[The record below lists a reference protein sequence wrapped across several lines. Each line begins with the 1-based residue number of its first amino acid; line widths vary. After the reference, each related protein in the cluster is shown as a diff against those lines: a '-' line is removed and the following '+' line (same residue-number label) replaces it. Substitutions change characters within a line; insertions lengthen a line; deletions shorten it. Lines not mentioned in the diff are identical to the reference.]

1 MPSTASVYRARWVL
15 SNRAG
20 SIEDGAV
27 VCADGRIARVGPW
40 SRLQPHVGA
49 RDAVEDFGESA
60 ILPGFVNG
68 HTHLAYPQRG
78 TRPSFANPALRSP
91 LRRAKQRASEGENAE
106 RGTKDF
112 VGWLSRLTAQR
123 LASGPAAIRRA
134 IRDGARASVAAGTC
148 AGADLAP
155 DARLCKC
162 LAPHA
167 AHWTVFGELFRF
179 GRAGLERLARAV
191 RTLDDLA
198 CRTGLRV
205 GLAPHSPYTAGVEV
219 FAAARQ
225 EADARG
231 WPVSAHLHETLD
243 EIEFTR
249 SGQGDLHKW
258 LSLAQFLPKDL
269 APLGKRPIPALA
281 EAGFFKGPVLVAHGN
296 YLTDE
301 EMAILARSRSSVA
314 YCPRSHAFFGHADH
328 PWRRLLAAGAN
339 VCLGTDSLASSPSLS
354 VLDEM
359 RCLAAEHAD
368 ADPRLIL
375 EMATVRGARALGF
388 ADDLGDLA
396 EGLRADFCVLG
407 PVAQTL
413 DPLAAILG
421 GEGSVRKVLVAGED
435 LPGANRREI
444 VG

>member
-1 MPSTASVYRARWVL
+1 MASSAAVYRARWVL

-20 SIEDGAV
+20 TIEDGAV

-49 RDAVEDFGESA
+49 RDAVEDLGESA
-60 ILPGFVNG
+60 ILPGLVNA
-68 HTHLAYPQRG
+68 HTHLSLSDMSG
-78 TRPSFANPALRSP
+78 KFRPTKHFAAWI
-91 LRRAKQRASEGENAE
+91 G
-106 RGTKDF
+106 
-112 VGWLSRLTAQR
+112 RLTARR
-123 LASGPAAIRRA
+123 LARTQGAIRRA
-134 IRDGARASVAAGTC
+134 VRQGAEESLAAGTV
-148 AGADLAP
+148 AGADVTTEPAFDDALAGGGV
-155 DARLCKC
+155 R
-162 LAPHA
+162 
-167 AHWTVFGELFRF
+167 WRVFGEVLRF
-179 GRAGLERLARAV
+179 GEAGRRFTEERITDLEALRAQTGLE
-191 RTLDDLA
+191 
-198 CRTGLRV
+198 V
-205 GLAPHSPYTAGVEV
+205 GLAPHAPYTLGIED
-219 FAAARQ
+219 FMRARA
-225 EADARG
+225 EADRRG

-258 LSLAQFLPKDL
+258 LSLARFLPKDL

-301 EMAILARSRSSVA
+301 EMAILAQSRSSVA
-314 YCPRSHAFFGHADH
+314 HCPRSHAFFGHADH
-328 PWRRLLAAGAN
+328 PWRRLLAAGVN

-359 RCLAAEHAD
+359 RYLAAEHAE
-368 ADPRLIL
+368 AEPRLLL
-375 EMATVRGARALGF
+375 EMATGRGARALGF

-396 EGLRADFCVLG
+396 EGLRADFCVVG
-407 PVAQTL
+407 PVAQPL

>member
-1 MPSTASVYRARWVL
+1 MPSTASVYRARWVI
-15 SNRAG
+15 SNREAP
-20 SIEDGAV
+20 IEDAAV
-27 VCADGRIARVGPW
+27 VCSGGRVARVGPW
-40 SRLQPHVGA
+40 SRVEPHVGLK
-49 RDAVEDFGESA
+49 DEVMHYDDSA
-60 ILPGFVNG
+60 LLPGLVNA
-68 HTHLAYPQRG
+68 HTHLSLSDRKGRLRP
-78 TRPSFANPALRSP
+78 TRNFA
-91 LRRAKQRASEGENAE
+91 
-106 RGTKDF
+106 
-112 VGWLSRLTAQR
+112 GWLGRLTARRLARTQGEIR
-123 LASGPAAIRRA
+123 RAVRRGAEESLAAGTVAGADVTTEPAFDAALASGAARWR
-134 IRDGARASVAAGTC
+134 
-148 AGADLAP
+148 
-155 DARLCKC
+155 
-162 LAPHA
+162 
-167 AHWTVFGELFRF
+167 VFGEVLRF
-179 GRAGLERLARAV
+179 GEAGRRFTEERIADLEALRAQTGLE
-191 RTLDDLA
+191 
-198 CRTGLRV
+198 V
-205 GLAPHSPYTAGVEV
+205 GLAPHAPYTLGAEG
-219 FAAARQ
+219 FMRARA
-225 EADARG
+225 EADRRG

-249 SGQGDLHKW
+249 SGQGALHKW
-258 LSLAQFLPKDL
+258 LSLARFLPKDL

-301 EMAILARSRSSVA
+301 EMAILAQSRSSVA

-359 RCLAAEHAD
+359 RHLAAEHAD
-368 ADPRLIL
+368 ADPRLLL

-407 PVAQTL
+407 PVAQSL

>member
-1 MPSTASVYRARWVL
+1 MASSAAVYRARWVI

-78 TRPSFANPALRSP
+78 TR
-91 LRRAKQRASEGENAE
+91 NAE

-112 VGWLSRLTAQR
+112 VGWLARLTAQR

-134 IRDGARASVAAGTC
+134 IRDGARASAAAGTC

-155 DARLCKC
+155 DAHLCKC

-179 GRAGLERLARAV
+179 GRAGLERLAHAI

-198 CRTGLRV
+198 RRTGLRV

-243 EIEFTR
+243 EIDFTLY
-249 SGQGDLHKW
+249 GQGDLHKW
-258 LSLAQFLPKDL
+258 LSLARFLPKDL

-301 EMAILARSRSSVA
+301 EMAILAQSRSSVA

-359 RCLAAEHAD
+359 RFLWSREGD
-368 ADPRLIL
+368 ADPRLL
-375 EMATVRGARALGF
+375 LQMGTCRGARALGF

-396 EGLRADFCVLG
+396 EGLRADFAVVG
-407 PVAQTL
+407 PLAERK
-413 DPLAAILG
+413 DPLEAILG
-421 GEGSVRKVLVAGED
+421 GEGRVGRVVVAGE
-435 LPGANRREI
+435 GRVRTRRAQTDVE
-444 VG
+444 

>member
-1 MPSTASVYRARWVL
+1 MSETARVYRARWVI

-20 SIEDGAV
+20 TIEDAAV

-49 RDAVEDFGESA
+49 RDAVEDLGESA

-68 HTHLAYPQRG
+68 HTHLSLSDMKGRLRP
-78 TRPSFANPALRSP
+78 TRNFAAWI
-91 LRRAKQRASEGENAE
+91 G
-106 RGTKDF
+106 
-112 VGWLSRLTAQR
+112 RLTARR
-123 LASGPAAIRRA
+123 LARTKNAIRRA
-134 IRDGARASVAAGTC
+134 VRQGAEESLAAGTA
-148 AGADLAP
+148 AGADVTTEPAFDDALAGGP
-155 DARLCKC
+155 IRWRVFGEVLRFGEAGRRFTEERIADLEALRAQTGLEVGI
-162 LAPHA
+162 APHA
-167 AHWTVFGELFRF
+167 
-179 GRAGLERLARAV
+179 
-191 RTLDDLA
+191 
-198 CRTGLRV
+198 
-205 GLAPHSPYTAGVEV
+205 PYTLGIED
-219 FAAARQ
+219 FMRARR

-258 LSLAQFLPKDL
+258 LSLARFLPKDL

-301 EMAILARSRSSVA
+301 EMAILAQSRSSVA
-314 YCPRSHAFFGHADH
+314 FCPRSHAFFGHADH

-359 RCLAAEHAD
+359 RYLAAEHAE
-368 ADPRLIL
+368 AEPRLLL
-375 EMATVRGARALGF
+375 EMATGRGARALGF

-396 EGLRADFCVLG
+396 EGLRADFCVVG
-407 PVAQTL
+407 PVAQPL

-435 LPGANRREI
+435 LQGANRREI

>member
-1 MPSTASVYRARWVL
+1 MASSAAVYRARWVL

-20 SIEDGAV
+20 TIEDGAV

-49 RDAVEDFGESA
+49 RDAVEDLGESA
-60 ILPGFVNG
+60 ILPGFVNA
-68 HTHLAYPQRG
+68 HTHLSLSDMSG
-78 TRPSFANPALRSP
+78 KFRPTKHFAAWI
-91 LRRAKQRASEGENAE
+91 G
-106 RGTKDF
+106 
-112 VGWLSRLTAQR
+112 RLTARR
-123 LASGPAAIRRA
+123 LARTKNAIRRA
-134 IRDGARASVAAGTC
+134 VRQGAEESLAAGTV
-148 AGADLAP
+148 AGADVTTEPAFDDALASSP
-155 DARLCKC
+155 IR
-162 LAPHA
+162 
-167 AHWTVFGELFRF
+167 WRVFGEVLRF
-179 GRAGLERLARAV
+179 GEAGRRFTEERIADLEALRAQTGLE
-191 RTLDDLA
+191 
-198 CRTGLRV
+198 V
-205 GLAPHSPYTAGVEV
+205 GLAPHAPYTLGIED
-219 FAAARQ
+219 FMRARR

-258 LSLAQFLPKDL
+258 LSLARFLPKDL

-301 EMAILARSRSSVA
+301 EMAILAQSRSSVA
-314 YCPRSHAFFGHADH
+314 FCPRSHAFFGHADH

-359 RCLAAEHAD
+359 RYLAAEHAD
-368 ADPRLIL
+368 ADPRLLL

-396 EGLRADFCVLG
+396 EGLRADFCVVG
-407 PVAQTL
+407 PVAQPL

>member
-1 MPSTASVYRARWVL
+1 MSETARVYRARWVI

-27 VCADGRIARVGPW
+27 VCSGGRIARVGQW
-40 SRLQPHVGA
+40 SRVQEHVGA

-60 ILPGFVNG
+60 ILPGFVNA
-68 HTHLAYPQRG
+68 HTHLSLSDMKGRLRP
-78 TRPSFANPALRSP
+78 TRHFAAWI
-91 LRRAKQRASEGENAE
+91 G
-106 RGTKDF
+106 
-112 VGWLSRLTAQR
+112 RLTARR
-123 LASGPAAIRRA
+123 LARTQGAIRRA
-134 IRDGARASVAAGTC
+134 VRRGAEESLAAGTV
-148 AGADLAP
+148 AGADVTTEPTFDDALAGGLIRWRVFGEVLRFGEAGRRFTEERIA
-155 DARLCKC
+155 DLEALRAQTGLEVGI
-162 LAPHA
+162 APHA
-167 AHWTVFGELFRF
+167 
-179 GRAGLERLARAV
+179 
-191 RTLDDLA
+191 
-198 CRTGLRV
+198 
-205 GLAPHSPYTAGVEV
+205 PYTLGIED
-219 FAAARQ
+219 FMRARR

-258 LSLAQFLPKDL
+258 LSLARFLPKDL

-301 EMAILARSRSSVA
+301 EMAILAQSRSSVA
-314 YCPRSHAFFGHADH
+314 FCPRSHAFFGHADH

-354 VLDEM
+354 ILDEM
-359 RCLAAEHAD
+359 RYLAAEHAD
-368 ADPRLIL
+368 ADPRLLL

-396 EGLRADFCVLG
+396 EGLRADFAVVG
-407 PVAQTL
+407 PVAETK
-413 DPLAAILG
+413 DPLAAILDG
-421 GEGSVRKVLVAGED
+421 QGRVGRVVVAGE
-435 LPGANRREI
+435 GQARTRRAQTDVE
-444 VG
+444 

>member
-1 MPSTASVYRARWVL
+1 MSETARVYRARWVI

-20 SIEDGAV
+20 TIEDAAV

-49 RDAVEDFGESA
+49 RDAVEDLGESA

-68 HTHLAYPQRG
+68 HTHLSLSDMKGRLRP
-78 TRPSFANPALRSP
+78 TRNFAAWI
-91 LRRAKQRASEGENAE
+91 G
-106 RGTKDF
+106 
-112 VGWLSRLTAQR
+112 RLTARR
-123 LASGPAAIRRA
+123 LARTKNAIRRA
-134 IRDGARASVAAGTC
+134 VRQGAEESLAAGTA
-148 AGADLAP
+148 AGADVTTEPAFDDALAGGP
-155 DARLCKC
+155 IRWRVFGEVLRFGEAGRRFTEERIADLEALRAQTGLEVGI
-162 LAPHA
+162 APHA
-167 AHWTVFGELFRF
+167 
-179 GRAGLERLARAV
+179 
-191 RTLDDLA
+191 
-198 CRTGLRV
+198 
-205 GLAPHSPYTAGVEV
+205 PYTLGIED
-219 FAAARQ
+219 FMRARR

-258 LSLAQFLPKDL
+258 LSLARFLPKDL

-301 EMAILARSRSSVA
+301 EMAILAQSRSSVA
-314 YCPRSHAFFGHADH
+314 FCPRSHAFFGHADH

-359 RCLAAEHAD
+359 RYLAAEHAE
-368 ADPRLIL
+368 AEPRLLL
-375 EMATVRGARALGF
+375 EMATGRGARALGF

-396 EGLRADFCVLG
+396 EGLRADFCVVG
-407 PVAQTL
+407 PVAQPL

>member
-1 MPSTASVYRARWVL
+1 MASSAAVYRARWVI

-78 TRPSFANPALRSP
+78 TR
-91 LRRAKQRASEGENAE
+91 NAE

-112 VGWLSRLTAQR
+112 VGWLARLTAQR

-134 IRDGARASVAAGTC
+134 IRDGARASAAAGTC

-155 DARLCKC
+155 DAHLCKC

-179 GRAGLERLARAV
+179 GRAGLERLAHAI

-198 CRTGLRV
+198 RRTGLRV

-258 LSLAQFLPKDL
+258 LLLVRFLPKDL

-301 EMAILARSRSSVA
+301 EMAILAQSRSSVA

-359 RCLAAEHAD
+359 RFLWSREGD
-368 ADPRLIL
+368 ADPRLL
-375 EMATVRGARALGF
+375 LQMGTCRGARALGF

-396 EGLRADFCVLG
+396 EGLRADFAVVG
-407 PVAQTL
+407 PLAERK
-413 DPLAAILG
+413 DPLEAILG
-421 GEGSVRKVLVAGED
+421 GEGRVGRVVVAGE
-435 LPGANRREI
+435 GRVRTRRAQTDVE
-444 VG
+444 